1 MTFYLALTQGIRSVR
16 GGKSSKPLGFVAH
29 MTPQIFVSYARS
41 DQEQVFPI
49 VEKLREKGLNIW
61 IDQEGIHGAK
71 LWSQEIVHAIEGCK
85 VFILFASSTAFQSEN
100 VTKEL
105 ALASEARKQILPV
118 FLEDSPIPAA
128 MKYQLAG
135 IQHLIHQKGQ
145 EPQTIDNILR
155 TLSNLEIN
163 STEAPPP
170 APTISHAPMRTKPA
184 SKMPLAIAAVVALLA
199 VLAFFFMKGDPQTGP
214 EKPPATVKAYK
225 STTDLCIVTVSNSG
239 KGQEVS
245 EGNRELRE
253 ELDAKLAR
261 FKDYKVE
268 KGKAVSPDATTQELL
283 TVARELDTEFIL
295 QSTINSEKNRITVK
309 LLNVEDGRNFW
320 SKTIRESDVESD
332 IDFINEASGL
342 IAAHIAGH
350 DGAIHRNILAKALV
364 KKEEDLIPME
374 LLQLGKATWEG
385 QTEDV
390 TLAGTRYLEK
400 CIELNPD
407 ISTAHAILS
416 EVYLEDVRRDYNK
429 IEDAM
434 SKAKTS
440 VARAIELNPSNAIA
454 LIEQIWISWYEK
466 DFTSCN
472 LQIEEALKAN
482 PYEPLVLVSAG
493 SFLAGTGEDLEAGK
507 KYLDQALKYNETPQG
522 WYYWAYI
529 NYYMTKGDN
538 KKALEY
544 AIKSNDQSLGM
555 GNIAALHWI
564 NGEKDTA
571 LKFYNEIL
579 LARPDFSMESYTR
592 EHEIW
597 ARPLEIRDQLVSALN
612 EVISASVGETQIG
625 PKHAEPKKVSKIEY
639 KSTTDLCLVTMYED
653 QSSKEVSLGNREL
666 RDELDSKLTR
676 FKDYRVERGEA
687 VSPDITTQEL
697 LAAAKK
703 LKTEFILQASIN
715 SDKNRITAKLLNVK
729 DGRNFWSK
737 IIRASDIEGEGDFI
751 DKATGLIAAHIAGHD
766 GAIHRDILA
775 KALVK
780 KEEDLT
786 PIELLQL
793 GKNVWEEQTEDV
805 TVKGTRFLEKC
816 IELNPDISTAHAILS
831 EVYLEDIR
839 ANYNLIPEA
848 MKKAKESVSRSIEL
862 NPSNAIALIEQIWI
876 SWYEKDFTACKLQA
890 EAAIKANPY
899 EPLVLVSVGSFYLS
913 TGMDLKLGKEYNDLS
928 LKYNETPQGWYYV
941 GYINYYITNNNY
953 EKALEYAL
961 KSGTHNNEAHMA
973 RASALYWVNDQKDTA
988 IKYYKE
994 LIRKYPEY
1002 NLDTLRRHQDV
1013 WSRAKESKELIQ
1025 NAFKEVAEASKN

>member
-1 MTFYLALTQGIRSVR
+1 
-16 GGKSSKPLGFVAH
+16 

-41 DQEQVFPI
+41 DQEQVIPI

-71 LWSQEIVHAIEGCK
+71 LWSQEIVHAIEGCN
-85 VFILFASSTAFQSEN
+85 VFILFASGTAFQSEN

-118 FLEDSPIPAA
+118 FLEDAPIPAA

-135 IQHLIHQKGQ
+135 IQHLIHQNSHEQ
-145 EPQTIDNILR
+145 QTIDNILR
-155 TLSNLEIN
+155 TLSNLDVD
-163 STEAPPP
+163 SVEATPL
-170 APTISHAPMRTKPA
+170 ASTISRAPQRTKPA
-184 SKMPLAIAAVVALLA
+184 SKASLVIATSVALLA
-199 VLAFFFMKGDPQTGP
+199 VLALFFIKDELQPGA
-214 EKPPATVKAYK
+214 EKLPAVAKAYK
-225 STTDLCIVTVSNSG
+225 STTDLCIVTVSDTG
-239 KGQEVS
+239 FGQEVS

-261 FKDYKVE
+261 FKDYKVA

-283 TVARELDTEFIL
+283 AVAKELDTDFLL
-295 QSTINSEKNRITVK
+295 QATINSDKNRINAK

-320 SKTIRESDVESD
+320 SKTIRESEIESE

-364 KKEEDLIPME
+364 KKEDELIPME
-374 LLQLGKATWEG
+374 LLQLGKATWED

-390 TLAGTRYLEK
+390 TVAGTRYLEK

-434 SKAKTS
+434 SKAKAS

-493 SFLAGTGEDLEAGK
+493 SFLAGTGEDLEVGK

-538 KKALEY
+538 KKALEC

-579 LARPDFSMESYTR
+579 VVHPSFSMEGYAR

-597 ARPLEIRDQLVSALN
+597 ARPPESRDQLVSALN
-612 EVISASVGETQIG
+612 EVISASGGETKIG
-625 PKHAEPKKVSKIEY
+625 SKQAEPKKLSKTEY

-653 QSSKEVSLGNREL
+653 EPSKGVSVPNREL

-687 VSPDITTQEL
+687 VSPDVTTQQL
-697 LAAAKK
+697 LAIAKK
-703 LKTEFILQASIN
+703 LKTEFILQVTIN
-715 SDKNRITAKLLNVK
+715 RDKNRITAKLLNVE

-737 IIRASDIEGEGDFI
+737 TIKESDIEGEGDFI

-780 KEEDLT
+780 KEADLI
-786 PIELLQL
+786 PMELLQL
-793 GKNVWEEQTEDV
+793 GKAVWEEQTEDV
-805 TVKGTRFLEKC
+805 TVKGTLYLEKC
-816 IELNPDISTAHAILS
+816 IKMNPDISTAHAILS
-831 EVYLEDIR
+831 EVYLEDLR
-839 ANYNLIPEA
+839 AEYNLIPGA
-848 MKKAKESVSRSIEL
+848 LAKAKKSVSRAIEL

-890 EAAIKANPY
+890 EAALKLNPY

-913 TGMDLKLGKEYNDLS
+913 TGIDLQLGKKYNDLA
-928 LKYNETPQGWYYV
+928 LKYNETPQGWYYY
-941 GYINYYITNNNY
+941 GYVNYYISNNEY
-953 EKALEYAL
+953 EKALQYAL
-961 KSGTHNNEAHMA
+961 KCGVANKFHMA
-973 RASALYWVNDQKDTA
+973 RALALYWVNNQRDTA
-988 IKYYKE
+988 KKYYKE
-994 LIRKYPEY
+994 LLSKYPEFT
-1002 NLDTLRRHQDV
+1002 LDTFQKFHDV
-1013 WSRAKESKELIQ
+1013 WSPAKVTKDLLQ